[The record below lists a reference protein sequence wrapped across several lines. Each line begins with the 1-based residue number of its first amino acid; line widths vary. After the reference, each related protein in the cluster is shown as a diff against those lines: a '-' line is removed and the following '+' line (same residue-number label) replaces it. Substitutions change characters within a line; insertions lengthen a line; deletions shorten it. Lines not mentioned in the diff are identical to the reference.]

1 MYIYLAACVFTYSAC
16 LRAWRDH
23 LLTYLACLRAYVFG
37 VLSCLRLLY
46 LACSRTCLFD
56 VLMYLRIRVFSVF
69 ACSTCLCAYMS
80 AKLKSAKLH
89 AWFACVLTRLVRV
102 VVVTCARAWS
112 AWVLACLACL
122 HVFMFA
128 YWVCL
133 RTHISSMLSALNMLS
148 VFCAWCPCLPYLLY
162 ISKLNSKNSNIEKIV
177 CIVKLNMHPF
187 YFYWYQI
194 KKLHFEINLKD
205 TMKSTATK

>member
-23 LLTYLACLRAYVFG
+23 LLTCLACLRAYVFG

-56 VLMYLRIRVFSVF
+56 VLVCLRIRVLSVF
-69 ACSTCLCAYMS
+69 ACSTCLCAYM
-80 AKLKSAKLH
+80 KSAKLH
-89 AWFACVLTRLVRV
+89 AWFACVLTRLVCV
-102 VVVTCARAWS
+102 LVVTCARAWN
-112 AWVLACLACL
+112 ARVLAWLACL

-133 RTHISSMLSALNMLS
+133 RSQISFILSALNMISCLP
-148 VFCAWCPCLPYLLY
+148 AWCPCL
-162 ISKLNSKNSNIEKIV
+162 ICCTFQN
-177 CIVKLNMHPF
+177 
-187 YFYWYQI
+187 
-194 KKLHFEINLKD
+194 
-205 TMKSTATK
+205 